1 MDSNLKD
8 LMKQL
13 GDTINSSLSESEPIA
28 EVISRI
34 KHHGYDVF
42 LVLEATI
49 GFNRRDSE
57 LTTPVPIERSRHDR
71 DPEFSVNAQD
81 MSFLRSLRIAV
92 DDDNS
97 DHHAA

>member
-1 MDSNLKD
+1 MDTKLKD

-34 KHHGYDVF
+34 KHEGYDVF

-49 GFNRRDSE
+49 GFNRRDAQ
-57 LTTPVPIERSRHDR
+57 LAPAAALDRHRPSR
-71 DPEFSVNAQD
+71 DPEFSVSDQD
-81 MSFLRSLRIAV
+81 MNFLRSLRIAV
-92 DDDNS
+92 EDDKPG
-97 DHHAA
+97 HHSA